1 MAFEDIL
8 VDFLAW
14 LPPWFVI
21 IFISMI
27 PFVEL
32 RGAIPVA
39 MIIYGMPWW
48 EAFALSVIGNMI
60 PVPIILLRLGYVEN
74 WLRRYNRW
82 DNFFTKLY
90 SKTRARADEKI
101 KRYEAIGVM
110 FFVAIPLPF
119 TGAWTGSLIAY
130 LFELKFKRAML
141 VVFAGVCIAG
151 VIVTLITLLAEGL
164 I

>member
-1 MAFEDIL
+1 M
-8 VDFLAW
+8 
-14 LPPWFVI
+14 
-21 IFISMI
+21 
-27 PFVEL
+27 
-32 RGAIPVA
+32 
-39 MIIYGMPWW
+39 
-48 EAFALSVIGNMI
+48 
-60 PVPIILLRLGYVEN
+60 
-74 WLRRYNRW
+74 
-82 DNFFTKLY
+82 Y

-130 LFELKFKRAML
+130 LFELRFKRAML